1 MRACRSNARRF
12 CAKCVRRYCEL
23 ARCCRS
29 TSNSRE
35 CQSRSALDAMP
46 DGGNLTVSAKR
57 NGSKILICIGDNG
70 HGMTEEEAR
79 NLFVPFFT
87 TKRDGTG
94 LGLAHTLQII
104 NEHGGK
110 IDCQTTRGTGS
121 TFTIELPLTLEA

>member
-1 MRACRSNARRF
+1 MNQ
-12 CAKCVRRYCEL
+12 
-23 ARCCRS
+23 
-29 TSNSRE
+29 N
-35 CQSRSALDAMP
+35 QNALDAKAH
-46 DGGNLTVSAKR
+46 GGNLNVSAKR
-57 NGSKILICIGDNG
+57 NSSNVVICIGDNV

-94 LGLAHTLQII
+94 LGLAHTLQIS